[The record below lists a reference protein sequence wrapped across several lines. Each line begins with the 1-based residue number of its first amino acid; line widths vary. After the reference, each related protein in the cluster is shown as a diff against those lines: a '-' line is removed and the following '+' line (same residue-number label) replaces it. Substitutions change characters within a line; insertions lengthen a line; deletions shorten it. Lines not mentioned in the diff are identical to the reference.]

1 MVDLSEQKRAEE
13 ERKRAEE
20 ALRVSEERWSK
31 LAENSSAGIALLT
44 QEGRFIAA
52 NLALQKMLGYTEDEL
67 QGRIV
72 LDITH
77 EEDRA
82 TTEARM
88 AEADQEVRRVRRAE
102 KRYLRKDGG
111 VMWADVSGVLSLP
124 VEATPLFSQWSLWT
138 LLSVSGRKKS
148 CIAGKR
154 S

>member
-1 MVDLSEQKRAEE
+1 VAFVVDLSEQKRAEE

-31 LAENSSAGIALLT
+31 LAENSSAGIALLA
-44 QEGRFIAA
+44 QDGRFIAA

-82 TTEARM
+82 STEARM
-88 AEADQEVRRVRRAE
+88 AEADEEVRRVRRAE

-111 VMWADVSGVLSLP
+111 VMWADVSGVFVP
-124 VEATPLFSQWSLWT
+124 A
-138 LLSVSGRKKS
+138 SGLRFFLNGR
-148 CIAGKR
+148 CGHY
-154 S
+154 